1 VLFSNVL
8 TRVVSSMCLLLITH
22 RSHIKELVAVLFC
35 IATSSET
42 PVLPANLS
50 DAAKVSIHVYVC
62 IYMYTSMHHIQH
74 SYNVRFSSVYQ

>member
-1 VLFSNVL
+1 VFTLCY
-8 TRVVSSMCLLLITH
+8 TY

-50 DAAKVSIHVYVC
+50 DAAKVSIHVYVYIC
-62 IYMYTSMHHIQH
+62 IPPCITYSIHTMYA
-74 SYNVRFSSVYQ
+74 SVVN